1 MHPPSSSTPPRL
13 RIRPSLFPYPQNH
26 SPVLPVKSWQEEQW
40 PQAMVSVLTHPGM
53 SGPVFSL
60 YVLSLPKRP
69 LTSDRRPPCVD
80 SLRRVRRHPLRLRYR
95 CHCGHP
101 NDEGLVV
108 RLRKIQR
115 HHRGMRHHLIPAV
128 PRRLHLVCWHVLR
141 CSTRS
146 SCGRFRG

>member
-40 PQAMVSVLTHPGM
+40 LQATGSVLTRPGM
-53 SGPVFSL
+53 SGPVFYL
-60 YVLSLPKRP
+60 YVPSLLTRP
-69 LTSDRRPPCVD
+69 SPSDRRPPCVD
-80 SLRRVRRHPLRLRYR
+80 PLRRVRRYPLRLRYR
-95 CHCGHP
+95 CHFWHP
-101 NDEGLVV
+101 NHEGLVV

-115 HHRGMRHHLIPAV
+115 RKGRMYHHLIPAV

-141 CSTRS
+141 CSVS
-146 SCGRFRG
+146 SPRRRFPR